1 MNHWVAVLLDVWSV
15 LRWVLPPLLF
25 MFTGLASAASSAGD
39 KDADVLCSVVGC
51 IGGAVYVAAMLG
63 WGVR

>member
-1 MNHWVAVLLDVWSV
+1 MEHWAAVFLDIWGV

-25 MFTGLASAASSAGD
+25 MLTGLASAAASAGD
-39 KDADVLCSVVGC
+39 KDADVLCFVVGC
-51 IGGAVYVAAMLG
+51 IGGAVYVAAMMG